1 MRWVARLAATLC
13 AASLVLATPTWA
25 AAKRRV
31 EVTAVAWPAGP
42 EALPEARKPLE
53 DRRVRRMVRRSAENA
68 LKHLDFG
75 GAGKLGVELTI
86 KDLTW
91 SEEGGVVYLSFAL
104 VGRLEG
110 GGSARSKVRFGGHPS
125 TRKKLERQVVTA
137 VTDGVMS
144 RLSEL
149 ARARERDAR
158 AKRRAQDETDL
169 AEREAARA
177 KESELASESE
187 SASTE
192 SDHGDPDARDR
203 REAEREEEPRRRAR
217 RTR

>member
-1 MRWVARLAATLC
+1 MRWVARLAAC
-13 AASLVLATPTWA
+13 FVAASLAIASPSVA

-31 EVTAVAWPAGP
+31 DVTAVAWPGGP
-42 EALPEARKPLE
+42 DKPIE
-53 DRRVRRMVRRSAENA
+53 DRRVRRMVRRAAENA

-75 GAGKLGVELTI
+75 GVGKLGVELTI

-91 SEEGGVVYLSFAL
+91 SEEGGVLYLSFAL

-110 GGSARSKVRFGGHPS
+110 GGSARSKVRFGGHSS
-125 TRKKLERQVVTA
+125 TRKKLERQVVSA

-149 ARARERDAR
+149 ARAREREAR

-177 KESELASESE
+177 KAAE
-187 SASTE
+187 
-192 SDHGDPDARDR
+192 
-203 REAEREEEPRRRAR
+203 REARSQDEATERDDGEASAPDRQGAEGSSDREEEPRRRGR
-217 RTR
+217 RGR